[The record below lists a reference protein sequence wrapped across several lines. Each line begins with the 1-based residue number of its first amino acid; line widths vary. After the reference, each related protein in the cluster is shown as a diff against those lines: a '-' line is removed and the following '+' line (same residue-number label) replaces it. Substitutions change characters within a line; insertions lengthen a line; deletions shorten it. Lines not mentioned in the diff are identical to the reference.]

1 MAAHRY
7 RHLLPAQLV
16 VAPTVAASGARAPN
30 STVSV
35 TTACG
40 QELPSWLKFNPES
53 NSFVAAA
60 VPEGGLALSL
70 VVTVD
75 GVSTVINTRALGN
88 AGK

>member
-1 MAAHRY
+1 
-7 RHLLPAQLV
+7 
-16 VAPTVAASGARAPN
+16 
-30 STVSV
+30 
-35 TTACG
+35 
-40 QELPSWLKFNPES
+40 LPSWLKFNPES